1 MKDIK
6 KLEKAIYKR
15 KHTKKR
21 LTGEKQFKKKHEQP
35 YGASLYKKKP
45 ESWME

>member
-1 MKDIK
+1 MKNIK

-15 KHTKKR
+15 KHTKKIDR
-21 LTGEKQFKKKHEQP
+21 GKTVQKKHEQQ
-35 YGASLYKKKP
+35 YGASLYKRKP